1 MHIVVCVNPWFTL
14 VDALLQVEEMARL
27 DGETAIGY
35 IESKEGTLHLA
46 PRSTDQHLFDE
57 HSRVVVI
64 AGLDR

>member
-1 MHIVVCVNPWFTL
+1 MHLVACADSCFTL
-14 VDALLQVEEMARL
+14 LDALLQVEEMARL

-35 IESKEGTLHLA
+35 IESNEGTLHLA

-64 AGLDR
+64 AGLD

>member
-1 MHIVVCVNPWFTL
+1 MPL
-14 VDALLQVEEMARL
+14 VACADTRLALLDALLQVEEMARL

-64 AGLDR
+64 AGLD